1 MATIQWRKHRRKD
14 GSTTR
19 TATLNWVEGGI
30 RCRKSLGAI
39 SPEDAKTALSVK
51 DTELRTGKIIF
62 SVAPLFADFAQV
74 YLDWRATEY
83 PDSQYRVDQ
92 LVCQH
97 LVPAF
102 RYTQIDQIRPLQVEQ
117 YKQDR
122 LKLVSEE
129 TVSKEIRQLKAL
141 LNKAAEWE
149 LIDYSPI
156 RFVRPPQVR
165 TSKPIHWYSM
175 EELLQ
180 LYRQAGER
188 KAIWQLFA
196 NTGMRRG
203 EGLNLRR
210 TDDKGESIIL
220 QSQPGARTKSRK
232 WREVPLS
239 PNGREA
245 LDTLLE
251 ASDTEFVLPRM
262 QPANLSHAFEDDRG
276 SLPGSLHSLRHTF
289 GTLLAVKGV
298 KIMELKTLMGHA
310 SIKTTEK
317 YLHVAQDHLREAISG
332 FNV

>member
-14 GSTTR
+14 GTVTR

-39 SPEDAKTALSVK
+39 TQDEAKTALSVK
-51 DTELRTGKIIF
+51 DAELRTGKVIY
-62 SVAPLFADFAQV
+62 SVAPLFSDLVEV
-74 YLDWRATEY
+74 YLDWRETEY
-83 PDSQYRVDQ
+83 PDSQFRVEQ
-92 LVCQH
+92 LVRQH
-97 LVPAF
+97 LLSAF
-102 RYTQIDQIRPLQVEQ
+102 RYTQIDQIKPLQVEK

-122 LKLVSEE
+122 LAMVSEE
-129 TVSKEIRQLKAL
+129 TVSKEIRQLKAM
-141 LNKAAEWE
+141 LNKATEWQ
-149 LIDYSPI
+149 LIDFSPI

-165 TSKPIHWYSM
+165 TSKPIHWYRM

-180 LYRQAGER
+180 LYRQAGPR
-188 KAIWQLFA
+188 QPIWQLFA

-210 TDDKGESIIL
+210 EHDKGESIII
-220 QSQPGARTKSRK
+220 QSTPGARTKSRK

-239 PNGREA
+239 PNARSA
-245 LDTLLE
+245 LDALLE
-251 ASDTEFVLPRM
+251 ASPTEFVLPRM
-262 QPANLSHAFEDDRG
+262 QPANLSHAFEDDRRD
-276 SLPGSLHSLRHTF
+276 LPGSLHSLRHTF

-298 KIMELKTLMGHA
+298 KIMELKELMGHA